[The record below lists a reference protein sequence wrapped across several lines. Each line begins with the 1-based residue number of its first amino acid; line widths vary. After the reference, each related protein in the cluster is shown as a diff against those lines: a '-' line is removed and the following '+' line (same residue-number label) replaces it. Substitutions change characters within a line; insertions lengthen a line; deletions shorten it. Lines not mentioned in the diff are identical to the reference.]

1 MTWSTSAL
9 VPIWA
14 SAFVSRGSVVI
25 STLSPGWLVPILR
38 HPRFIPE
45 DEGFKADI
53 LDTFGEFQCRPAMKF
68 RLLHVALTLLSFFL
82 LGLGIL
88 LYSRHWSV
96 PDADPVAYCAD
107 CLNYASRINDMIVRG
122 SDVRGNKQFFRY
134 ACDWSCR
141 NQLLT
146 SGRCPKYRRGFL
158 DRPDRYMFE
167 VEDPPEASGC
177 IHFFFE
183 AYFVIKNPSLAGSDT
198 LFGQLWK
205 EYSLSDSR
213 YLTSDTFLVCMEAV
227 TAGAWGPLSFLT
239 AYFILKQHPARHACQ
254 LILSTGQIYGD
265 VLYYATSL
273 LDLYTESVSY
283 CRPEGYYF
291 WFYYFFMNFI
301 WMAVG
306 TYYATQS
313 VKAITKAF
321 ARVAEVDGEEAK
333 KKR

>member
-1 MTWSTSAL
+1 MPETIRFDNMSESISHDYYPLDLPLPHFLPNKDTPFTLIFQFAILWLSVLGA
-9 VPIWA
+9 
-14 SAFVSRGSVVI
+14 AFITIRRI
-25 STLSPGWLVPILR
+25 
-38 HPRFIPE
+38 
-45 DEGFKADI
+45 
-53 LDTFGEFQCRPAMKF
+53 RPTATKSDQLAFLWMC
-68 RLLHVALTLLSFFL
+68 LT
-82 LGLGIL
+82 
-88 LYSRHWSV
+88 
-96 PDADPVAYCAD
+96 
-107 CLNYASRINDMIVRG
+107 
-122 SDVRGNKQFFRY
+122 
-134 ACDWSCR
+134 
-141 NQLLT
+141 
-146 SGRCPKYRRGFL
+146 
-158 DRPDRYMFE
+158 
-167 VEDPPEASGC
+167 GC

-273 LDLYTESVSY
+273 MDLYTEGVSY

-321 ARVAEVDGEEAK
+321 ARVAVVDGEEAK